1 MHNMFF
7 SLLHR
12 HSSIPPRSP
21 FGPSLLMNGV
31 LLILFGLL
39 FLAEPDLIAYIVAVL
54 LIIVGCM
61 FVASWWRMKR

>member
-1 MHNMFF
+1 MFLF
-7 SLLHR
+7 LNR
-12 HSSIPPRSP
+12 HSSIPPRNP
-21 FGPSLLMNGV
+21 FGPSLLMNGI

-39 FLAEPDLIAYIVAVL
+39 ILAEPDLIAYIVAVL